1 METQKSADDF
11 VDCRALITQLGMY
24 RHELKVRMH
33 LARCCIRKDW
43 DNAEKK
49 WQRLQATGDHSPE
62 HTRQA
67 TQELKQM
74 YILIYRS
81 LLLKSRQLLE
91 SVDNIIQ
98 ETKTN
103 ETATLTTLKR
113 QSAMELQAIQLSF
126 EALAGTEPD
135 FLKTLEG
142 ESLCSCLKPRPEKY
156 VLFDPGQTK
165 EANKDYRNQGPH
177 AEPAKACKQVKL

>member
-1 METQKSADDF
+1 MENQKSADDTL
-11 VDCRALITQLGMY
+11 DCRALITQLGMH

-62 HTRQA
+62 YARLA
-67 TQELKQM
+67 AQELKQM

-81 LLLKSRQLLE
+81 LLAKSRQLLE

-98 ETKTN
+98 EAKCG
-103 ETATLTTLKR
+103 EAATLTTLKR
-113 QSAMELQAIQLSF
+113 QSTMELQAIQLSF
-126 EALAGTEPD
+126 EALAGTELEL
-135 FLKTLEG
+135 LKTLEG
-142 ESLCSCLKPRPEKY
+142 ESLCSCLKPQPAQY
-156 VLFDPGQTK
+156 ALFDPGQTK
-165 EANKDYRNQGPH
+165 EANEDYRKQGPH
-177 AEPAKACKQVKL
+177 AEPAKAYKQVKL